1 MVSGLTCRDMVS
13 GLTCRAQARLARFL
27 RVGDTLVR
35 CVAVDPHDQV
45 YVLADLHVYLFDSV
59 GNLRFSCPVGVRHS
73 LAAGRTFWVLGDRHR
88 VEVRRGAAP
97 PLRQLSGPFQRVT
110 SLAVSKDQHIL
121 VADNHYPLREF
132 EAQSGALVR
141 THATLWQ
148 GHAEVA
154 VAGELVVTSD
164 ILGVFAS
171 TLAGQVLWQLSE
183 TPAGLAATAELV
195 FLASDDEP
203 RVDVREAVTGTLVH
217 VLRPTRAASR
227 GGWCVAAG
235 LHRVAVCGWRAGQV
249 QLWE

>member
-13 GLTCRAQARLARFL
+13 GLTCRAQARLTRFL

-45 YVLADLHVYLFDSV
+45 YVLADHHVYLFDSV

-97 PLRQLSGPFQRVT
+97 PLRQLSGPFSRVT
-110 SLAVSKDQHIL
+110 SLAVNDDRVW
-121 VADNHYPLREF
+121 VAEPSMPLREF
-132 EAQSGALVR
+132 DAQSGALVR
-141 THATLWQ
+141 THGTLEQ
-148 GHAEVA
+148 GTKVA
-154 VAGELVVTSD
+154 VAGELVVTSN